1 MKVIVGVDIGGTEIK
16 VGKFNDGQL
25 IEKKSIKT
33 DTTDYGSRII
43 KDIFQVVDELL
54 GQDTLEG
61 IGIGVPGP
69 VVKGIVLGAQNLGW
83 DEIDL
88 TSKVKNHYP
97 HAHVAIV
104 NDANAAT
111 FGEVAYGSAKGY
123 HHVVMITLGTGVG
136 GGIVIHDQLLEGFS
150 GSAGDV
156 GHIRVQETN
165 PRRCSCGLFG
175 CLEQYA
181 SATGVVKTA
190 YELRKGKNTRLNKPN
205 LTCKE
210 VFDFAK
216 EGDEVSIQVVESMTD
231 YLASGCATIA
241 DVVNPEVII
250 LGGGVSKAGPYLCEK
265 VANKFKKL
273 CFYSVRNT
281 KFMLATLGNDAGI
294 YGAMHAASKQ

>member
-123 HHVVMITLGTGVG
+123 HHVVMITWE
-136 GGIVIHDQLLEGFS
+136 LELAAESSFMTNYWKP
-150 GSAGDV
+150 GSAGEV
-156 GHIRVQETN
+156 GHIESKKPIPAVVVVV
-165 PRRCSCGLFG
+165 
-175 CLEQYA
+175 CL
-181 SATGVVKTA
+181 
-190 YELRKGKNTRLNKPN
+190 
-205 LTCKE
+205 
-210 VFDFAK
+210 
-216 EGDEVSIQVVESMTD
+216 
-231 YLASGCATIA
+231 
-241 DVVNPEVII
+241 
-250 LGGGVSKAGPYLCEK
+250 
-265 VANKFKKL
+265 VA
-273 CFYSVRNT
+273 
-281 KFMLATLGNDAGI
+281 
-294 YGAMHAASKQ
+294 

>member
-43 KDIFQVVDELL
+43 NDIFQVVDELL

-88 TSKVKNHYP
+88 TSKVKHYP

-136 GGIVIHDQLLEGFS
+136 GESSFMTNYWKASLVQ
-150 GSAGDV
+150 
-156 GHIRVQETN
+156 RVRLVTSECKK
-165 PRRCSCGLFG
+165 PIP
-175 CLEQYA
+175 A
-181 SATGVVKTA
+181 VV
-190 YELRKGKNTRLNKPN
+190 
-205 LTCKE
+205 
-210 VFDFAK
+210 
-216 EGDEVSIQVVESMTD
+216 VV
-231 YLASGCATIA
+231 
-241 DVVNPEVII
+241 V
-250 LGGGVSKAGPYLCEK
+250 
-265 VANKFKKL
+265 
-273 CFYSVRNT
+273 YSVV
-281 KFMLATLGNDAGI
+281 
-294 YGAMHAASKQ
+294 